1 MVRRTK
7 LAAEETREQI
17 LDAAEQCFRDIG
29 VARTTLQMVAER
41 AGCTR
46 GAIYWHFREKND
58 LLRQVIERVPLLL
71 FNELEAQLQASRPV
85 AAVRHCLLRSLDDFQ
100 SDRHLRN
107 VIEVIFFRDECP
119 EEISSELLLGKDG
132 VEKLLQLLLYTF
144 KSGKARGEIKAD
156 IPAETLACLIFFIFS
171 GALRTCTLMP
181 ESSWIVREGKTVM
194 NWVFD
199 TANNDKETYDECL

>member
-119 EEISSELLLGKDG
+119 EEISSELSLGKDG